1 MDPREFFDE
10 AGRAAIRRAADS
22 AEGRSSGEIVPYVVG
37 RSDNYPEAAWTG
49 ASLGALGAA
58 GLAGL
63 VYHFGAIWGAASLA
77 WLVLPAFVGAGLGFL
92 AADRIPALGRRLISA
107 DSIERRVRLR
117 AEAAFLEERVFDTRE
132 RTGILVMVSLYEH
145 RALVLA
151 DAGIN
156 AKVAQEEWQAIVDRL
171 VAGIRDG
178 RPAEAMAG
186 AISDCGE
193 LLASRKVERR
203 DDDENELSDELRIRD
218 R

>member
-1 MDPREFFDE
+1 MDPRDFFDE

-37 RSDNYPEAAWTG
+37 RSDDYPEAAWTG
-49 ASLGALGAA
+49 ASLGAIGAS

-63 VYHFGAIWGAASLA
+63 VYHFGAVWGAASLV
-77 WLVLPAFVGAGLGFL
+77 WLVLPAFAGAGLGFL
-92 AADRIPALGRRLISA
+92 AGGRIPAVGRRLISA
-107 DSIERRVRLR
+107 ESIERRVRLR
-117 AEAAFLEERVFDTRE
+117 AEAAFLEERVFDTRD
-132 RTGILVMVSLYEH
+132 RTGILVMVSLHER

-171 VAGIRDG
+171 VAGIRQG
-178 RPAEAMAG
+178 QPAVAMAA
-186 AISDCGE
+186 AITECGD

-203 DDDENELSDELRIRD
+203 DDDENELSDELRIHD